1 MSDKN
6 NQRFKLEILNQSL
19 EKIDKY
25 KIIHLIDIIYNN
37 MNNLSINSNGSTML
51 GESERCILIFS
62 EILNIVDIKLAKDKI
77 EKFINENNKLLDI
90 DSLIYWL
97 NPEKQYQRNLNQELY
112 DFARNKFVEKL
123 NIIIDSKV
131 DVVSDGKY
139 GNYSILIFKKYSIKI
154 EKIKVYLSEI
164 LNNKNIFRFLRN
176 FIAEWIGKG
185 YSYEFNEK
193 ELNEFVLRED
203 IDKII
208 SLVDYELNIEQQR
221 VLDIYNKKIHSDKSF
236 TIPINYGRL

>member
-1 MSDKN
+1 
-6 NQRFKLEILNQSL
+6 
-19 EKIDKY
+19 
-25 KIIHLIDIIYNN
+25 

-51 GESERCILIFS
+51 GESERCILILS
-62 EILNIVDIKLAKDKI
+62 EILNIIDINLAKDKI
-77 EKFINENNKLLDI
+77 ERFINQNNKLLDI
-90 DSLIYWL
+90 DRLIYWL
-97 NPEKQYQRNLNQELY
+97 NPEKQYQRNLIQELY

-123 NIIIDSKV
+123 NIIIDSKI
-131 DVVSDGKY
+131 DVISDGKY

-185 YSYEFNEK
+185 FSYEFNEK

-221 VLDIYNKKIHSDKSF
+221 VLDIYNKKINSDKSF
-236 TIPINYGRL
+236 TTPINYGRL